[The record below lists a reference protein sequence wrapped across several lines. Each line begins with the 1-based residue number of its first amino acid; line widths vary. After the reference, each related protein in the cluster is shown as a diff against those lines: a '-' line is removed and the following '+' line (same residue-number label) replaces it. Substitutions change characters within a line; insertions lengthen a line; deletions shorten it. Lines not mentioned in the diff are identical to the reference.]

1 MKIYYS
7 LAILLSRISK
17 ICISFCHKLCLN
29 TSHYQKVLYY
39 NLIDLIKVFELSLA
53 DVILER
59 FKDFMREQPEPY
71 KFLQVFYAQEKERFL
86 NDKMNDYIKQNK
98 SKEEAS
104 ILARQGFVSTIGRVL
119 EKIIEL
125 LLKDFCIKN
134 NVKMTNDKILRA
146 KRINGELDKVKR
158 ALLVHFGEYSVLPDI
173 VLYQASKD
181 NVKILAIL
189 SVKNSFR
196 ERFTET
202 PYWKLKLLQSP
213 VISHIKV
220 FMITPDN
227 DDEISFKDKP
237 KKARIV
243 MEHEL
248 DGLYL
253 AKSHFDQSSKI
264 RGIESLLEDLRRLL

>member
-1 MKIYYS
+1 M
-7 LAILLSRISK
+7 
-17 ICISFCHKLCLN
+17 
-29 TSHYQKVLYY
+29 
-39 NLIDLIKVFELSLA
+39 SLA
-53 DVILER
+53 DMILER
-59 FKDFMREQPEPY
+59 FKDFMREHPEPY

-86 NDKMNDYIKQNK
+86 NHKMNDYIKRNK

-104 ILARQGFVSTIGRVL
+104 ILARQGFVSAVGRVL

-134 NVKMTNDKILRA
+134 NVKMANDKTLRA

-173 VLYQASKD
+173 ILYQTNKD

-213 VISHIKV
+213 VTSHIKV

-227 DDEISFKDKP
+227 DEEISFKDRP

-243 MEHEL
+243 MEHE
-248 DGLYL
+248 
-253 AKSHFDQSSKI
+253 
-264 RGIESLLEDLRRLL
+264 

>member
-1 MKIYYS
+1 M
-7 LAILLSRISK
+7 
-17 ICISFCHKLCLN
+17 FG
-29 TSHYQKVLYY
+29 
-39 NLIDLIKVFELSLA
+39 LSLA
-53 DVILER
+53 DIILER

-86 NDKMNDYIKQNK
+86 NHKMNDYIKQNK

-104 ILARQGFVSTIGRVL
+104 ILARQGFVSAVGRAL

-134 NVKMTNDKILRA
+134 NVKMTNDKILRV

-158 ALLVHFGEYSVLPDI
+158 ALLVHFGGYSVLPDI
-173 VLYQASKD
+173 ILYQTNKD
-181 NVKILAIL
+181 TIKILAIL

-213 VISHIKV
+213 VTSHIKV

-227 DDEISFKDKP
+227 DEEISFKDKP

-253 AKSHFDQSSKI
+253 AKSHFDQSPKI
-264 RGIESLLEDLRRLL
+264 KGIENLIEDLKRLL

>member
-1 MKIYYS
+1 MS
-7 LAILLSRISK
+7 A
-17 ICISFCHKLCLN
+17 
-29 TSHYQKVLYY
+29 
-39 NLIDLIKVFELSLA
+39 
-53 DVILER
+53 
-59 FKDFMREQPEPY
+59 
-71 KFLQVFYAQEKERFL
+71 
-86 NDKMNDYIKQNK
+86 
-98 SKEEAS
+98 
-104 ILARQGFVSTIGRVL
+104 IGRVL

-158 ALLVHFGEYSVLPDI
+158 ALLVHFGGYSVLPDADI
-173 VLYQASKD
+173 VLYQTNKD

-213 VISHIKV
+213 ITSYIKV

-227 DDEISFKDKP
+227 DDEIS
-237 KKARIV
+237 
-243 MEHEL
+243 L

-264 RGIESLLEDLRRLL
+264 KSIESLLEDLKRLL

>member
-1 MKIYYS
+1 MG
-7 LAILLSRISK
+7 
-17 ICISFCHKLCLN
+17 
-29 TSHYQKVLYY
+29 
-39 NLIDLIKVFELSLA
+39 LA

-86 NDKMNDYIKQNK
+86 NSKISDYMKRNK

-104 ILARQGFVSTIGRVL
+104 ILARQGFVSTVGRAL

-173 VLYQASKD
+173 ILYQTNKD
-181 NVKILAIL
+181 TIKILAIL

-202 PYWKLKLLQSP
+202 PYWKLKLLQSL
-213 VISHIKV
+213 VTSHIKV

-253 AKSHFDQSSKI
+253 AKSHFDQSPKI
-264 RGIESLLEDLRRLL
+264 KGIENLLEDLKRLL

>member
-1 MKIYYS
+1 M
-7 LAILLSRISK
+7 
-17 ICISFCHKLCLN
+17 
-29 TSHYQKVLYY
+29 
-39 NLIDLIKVFELSLA
+39 SLA
-53 DVILER
+53 DIILER

-86 NDKMNDYIKQNK
+86 NDKMNDYIKQSE

-104 ILARQGFVSTIGRVL
+104 ILARQGFVSAIGRVL

-173 VLYQASKD
+173 VLYQTSKD

-213 VISHIKV
+213 ITSHIKV

-227 DDEISFKDKP
+227 DDEISFKDRP
-237 KKARIV
+237 KKP
-243 MEHEL
+243 
-248 DGLYL
+248 G
-253 AKSHFDQSSKI
+253 SSW
-264 RGIESLLEDLRRLL
+264 SMN

>member
-1 MKIYYS
+1 M
-7 LAILLSRISK
+7 
-17 ICISFCHKLCLN
+17 
-29 TSHYQKVLYY
+29 
-39 NLIDLIKVFELSLA
+39 KVFELGLA
-53 DVILER
+53 DIILER

-86 NDKMNDYIKQNK
+86 NSKISDYMKRNK

-104 ILARQGFVSTIGRVL
+104 ILARQGFVSAVGRAL

-134 NVKMTNDKILRA
+134 NIKMTNDKILRA
-146 KRINGELDKVKR
+146 KRINGELDRVKR

-173 VLYQASKD
+173 ILYQTNKD

-202 PYWKLKLLQSP
+202 PCWKLKLLQSP
-213 VISHIKV
+213 ITSHIKV

-237 KKARIV
+237 KKALSWSMNEMAFI
-243 MEHEL
+243 
-248 DGLYL
+248 
-253 AKSHFDQSSKI
+253 
-264 RGIESLLEDLRRLL
+264 

>member
-1 MKIYYS
+1 M
-7 LAILLSRISK
+7 
-17 ICISFCHKLCLN
+17 
-29 TSHYQKVLYY
+29 
-39 NLIDLIKVFELSLA
+39 SLA
-53 DVILER
+53 DIILER

-86 NDKMNDYIKQNK
+86 NSKISDYIKQNK

-104 ILARQGFVSTIGRVL
+104 ILARQGFVSAVGRAL

-134 NVKMTNDKILRA
+134 NIKMTNDKILRA

-173 VLYQASKD
+173 ILYQTNKD

-213 VISHIKV
+213 VTSHIKV

-227 DDEISFKDKP
+227 DEEISFKDKP

-264 RGIESLLEDLRRLL
+264 KGIENLLEDLKRLL

>member
-1 MKIYYS
+1 M
-7 LAILLSRISK
+7 
-17 ICISFCHKLCLN
+17 
-29 TSHYQKVLYY
+29 
-39 NLIDLIKVFELSLA
+39 IKVFGLSLA
-53 DVILER
+53 DIILER
-59 FKDFMREQPEPY
+59 FKDFMREYPEPY

-86 NDKMNDYIKQNK
+86 NHKMSDYIKQNK

-104 ILARQGFVSTIGRVL
+104 ILARQGFVSTVGRAL

-125 LLKDFCIKN
+125 LLKDFCVKN

-146 KRINGELDKVKR
+146 KRINGELDRVKR
-158 ALLVHFGEYSVLPDI
+158 ALWVHFGEYSVLPDI
-173 VLYQASKD
+173 ILYQTDSI
-181 NVKILAIL
+181 KILAIL

-213 VISHIKV
+213 ITSHIKV

-227 DDEISFKDKP
+227 DDGISFKDKP

-253 AKSHFDQSSKI
+253 AKSHFDQSPKI
-264 RGIESLLEDLRRLL
+264 KGIENLLEDLKRLL

>member
-1 MKIYYS
+1 
-7 LAILLSRISK
+7 
-17 ICISFCHKLCLN
+17 
-29 TSHYQKVLYY
+29 
-39 NLIDLIKVFELSLA
+39 
-53 DVILER
+53 
-59 FKDFMREQPEPY
+59 MRGQPEPY
-71 KFLQVFYAQEKERFL
+71 KFLQVFYTQEKERFL
-86 NDKMNDYIKQNK
+86 NHKMNDYIKQNK

-158 ALLVHFGEYSVLPDI
+158 ALLVHFREYSVLSDGDI
-173 VLYQASKD
+173 VLYQTDSI
-181 NVKILAIL
+181 KILAVL

-213 VISHIKV
+213 ITSHIKV

-227 DDEISFKDKP
+227 DEEISFKDKP
-237 KKARIV
+237 KKALSWSMNEMAFI
-243 MEHEL
+243 
-248 DGLYL
+248 
-253 AKSHFDQSSKI
+253 
-264 RGIESLLEDLRRLL
+264 

>member
-1 MKIYYS
+1 M
-7 LAILLSRISK
+7 
-17 ICISFCHKLCLN
+17 
-29 TSHYQKVLYY
+29 
-39 NLIDLIKVFELSLA
+39 IKVFELGLA
-53 DVILER
+53 DIILER

-86 NDKMNDYIKQNK
+86 NSKISDYMKRNK

-104 ILARQGFVSTIGRVL
+104 ILARQGFVSAVGRAL

-173 VLYQASKD
+173 ILYQTDSI
-181 NVKILAIL
+181 KILAIL

-213 VISHIKV
+213 VTSHIKV

-264 RGIESLLEDLRRLL
+264 KGIENLLEDLKRLL

>member
-1 MKIYYS
+1 MS
-7 LAILLSRISK
+7 LAGI
-17 ICISFCHKLCLN
+17 
-29 TSHYQKVLYY
+29 
-39 NLIDLIKVFELSLA
+39 
-53 DVILER
+53 ILER
-59 FKDFMREQPEPY
+59 FKDFMREHPEPY
-71 KFLQVFYAQEKERFL
+71 KFLQVSYAQEKERFL

-104 ILARQGFVSTIGRVL
+104 ILARQGFVSVIGRVL

-134 NVKMTNDKILRA
+134 NIKMTNDKILRA

-158 ALLVHFGEYSVLPDI
+158 ALLVHFGGYSVLPDI
-173 VLYQASKD
+173 ILYQTNKD

-213 VISHIKV
+213 ITSHIKV

-237 KKARIV
+237 KKALSWSMNEMAFI
-243 MEHEL
+243 
-248 DGLYL
+248 
-253 AKSHFDQSSKI
+253 
-264 RGIESLLEDLRRLL
+264 

>member
-1 MKIYYS
+1 
-7 LAILLSRISK
+7 
-17 ICISFCHKLCLN
+17 
-29 TSHYQKVLYY
+29 
-39 NLIDLIKVFELSLA
+39 
-53 DVILER
+53 
-59 FKDFMREQPEPY
+59 
-71 KFLQVFYAQEKERFL
+71 
-86 NDKMNDYIKQNK
+86 MNDYIKQNK

-104 ILARQGFVSTIGRVL
+104 ILARQGFVSAIGRVL

-134 NVKMTNDKILRA
+134 NVKMTNDKILRD

-173 VLYQASKD
+173 VLYQTNKD
-181 NVKILAIL
+181 SVKILAIL

-213 VISHIKV
+213 ITSHIKV

-264 RGIESLLEDLRRLL
+264 KGIENLLEDLKRLL

>member
-1 MKIYYS
+1 
-7 LAILLSRISK
+7 
-17 ICISFCHKLCLN
+17 
-29 TSHYQKVLYY
+29 
-39 NLIDLIKVFELSLA
+39 
-53 DVILER
+53 
-59 FKDFMREQPEPY
+59 MREHPEPY

-86 NDKMNDYIKQNK
+86 NSKISDYIKRNK

-134 NVKMTNDKILRA
+134 NVKMTNDKTLRA

-158 ALLVHFGEYSVLPDI
+158 ALLVHFGGYSVLPDI
-173 VLYQASKD
+173 ILYQTDSI
-181 NVKILAIL
+181 KILAIL

-213 VISHIKV
+213 VTSHIKV

-227 DDEISFKDKP
+227 DEEISFKDKP

-264 RGIESLLEDLRRLL
+264 KGIENLLEDLKRLL

>member
-1 MKIYYS
+1 M
-7 LAILLSRISK
+7 
-17 ICISFCHKLCLN
+17 
-29 TSHYQKVLYY
+29 
-39 NLIDLIKVFELSLA
+39 SLA
-53 DVILER
+53 DIILER

-104 ILARQGFVSTIGRVL
+104 ILARQGFVSAIGRVL

-158 ALLVHFGEYSVLPDI
+158 ALLVHFGGYSVLPDGDI
-173 VLYQASKD
+173 ILYQASKD

-213 VISHIKV
+213 VTSHIEV

-227 DDEISFKDKP
+227 DDEISFKDRP

-243 MEHEL
+243 MEYEL

-264 RGIESLLEDLRRLL
+264 KGIENLLEDLKRLL

>member
-1 MKIYYS
+1 M
-7 LAILLSRISK
+7 
-17 ICISFCHKLCLN
+17 
-29 TSHYQKVLYY
+29 
-39 NLIDLIKVFELSLA
+39 SLA
-53 DVILER
+53 DTILER

-86 NDKMNDYIKQNK
+86 NSKISDYIQQNK

-104 ILARQGFVSTIGRVL
+104 VLARQGFVSAMGRAL

-146 KRINGELDKVKR
+146 KSVNEKLDKVKR
-158 ALLVHFGEYSVLPDI
+158 ALWVHFGEYSVLPDGDI
-173 VLYQASKD
+173 ILYQTNKD
-181 NVKILAIL
+181 NIKILAVL

-213 VISHIKV
+213 ITSHIKV

-248 DGLYL
+248 DGIYL
-253 AKSHFDQSSKI
+253 AKSGFDESFKI
-264 RGIESLLEDLRRLL
+264 KGIENLLEDLKRLL

>member
-1 MKIYYS
+1 M
-7 LAILLSRISK
+7 
-17 ICISFCHKLCLN
+17 
-29 TSHYQKVLYY
+29 
-39 NLIDLIKVFELSLA
+39 SLA

-86 NDKMNDYIKQNK
+86 NSKISDYMKRNK
-98 SKEEAS
+98 SKEETS

-119 EKIIEL
+119 EKIVEL

-146 KRINGELDKVKR
+146 KRNNGELDRVKR

-173 VLYQASKD
+173 ILYQTNKD

-213 VISHIKV
+213 ITSHIKV

-227 DDEISFKDKP
+227 DEEISFKDKP

-243 MEHEL
+243 MEHE
-248 DGLYL
+248 
-253 AKSHFDQSSKI
+253 
-264 RGIESLLEDLRRLL
+264 

>member
-1 MKIYYS
+1 MF
-7 LAILLSRISK
+7 R
-17 ICISFCHKLCLN
+17 
-29 TSHYQKVLYY
+29 
-39 NLIDLIKVFELSLA
+39 LSLA
-53 DVILER
+53 DIILER

-104 ILARQGFVSTIGRVL
+104 ILARQGFVSAIGRML

-146 KRINGELDKVKR
+146 KRLNGELDRVKR
-158 ALLVHFGEYSVLPDI
+158 ALLVHFGGYSVLPDGDI
-173 VLYQASKD
+173 ILYQASKD

-213 VISHIKV
+213 ITSHIKV
-220 FMITPDN
+220 FMITTDN
-227 DDEISFKDKP
+227 DDEISLKDKP

-253 AKSHFDQSSKI
+253 AKSRFDQSSKI
-264 RGIESLLEDLRRLL
+264 KGIESLLEDLKRLL

>member
-1 MKIYYS
+1 M
-7 LAILLSRISK
+7 
-17 ICISFCHKLCLN
+17 
-29 TSHYQKVLYY
+29 
-39 NLIDLIKVFELSLA
+39 SLA
-53 DVILER
+53 DIILER

-86 NDKMNDYIKQNK
+86 NSKISDYMKRNK

-146 KRINGELDKVKR
+146 KHINGELDRVKR
-158 ALLVHFGEYSVLPDI
+158 ALLVHFGGYSVLPDI
-173 VLYQASKD
+173 ILYQTNKD

-189 SVKNSFR
+189 SIENSFR

-213 VISHIKV
+213 ITSHIKV

-227 DDEISFKDKP
+227 DEEISFKDKP

-264 RGIESLLEDLRRLL
+264 KGIENLLEDLKRLL

>member
-1 MKIYYS
+1 M
-7 LAILLSRISK
+7 
-17 ICISFCHKLCLN
+17 
-29 TSHYQKVLYY
+29 
-39 NLIDLIKVFELSLA
+39 IKVFGLSLA
-53 DVILER
+53 DIILER

-86 NDKMNDYIKQNK
+86 NSKISDYMKRNK

-104 ILARQGFVSTIGRVL
+104 ILARQGFVSAVGRAL

-134 NVKMTNDKILRA
+134 NVKMTNDKTLRA
-146 KRINGELDKVKR
+146 KRINGELDRVKR
-158 ALLVHFGEYSVLPDI
+158 ALLVHFGGYSVLPDI
-173 VLYQASKD
+173 ILYQTNKD

-213 VISHIKV
+213 VTSHIKV

-227 DDEISFKDKP
+227 DEEISFKDRP

-243 MEHEL
+243 MEHE
-248 DGLYL
+248 
-253 AKSHFDQSSKI
+253 
-264 RGIESLLEDLRRLL
+264 

>member
-1 MKIYYS
+1 MG
-7 LAILLSRISK
+7 
-17 ICISFCHKLCLN
+17 
-29 TSHYQKVLYY
+29 
-39 NLIDLIKVFELSLA
+39 LA
-53 DVILER
+53 DIILER

-86 NDKMNDYIKQNK
+86 NSKISDYMKRNK

-104 ILARQGFVSTIGRVL
+104 ILARQGFVSAVGRAL

-146 KRINGELDKVKR
+146 KRINGELDKVKW

-173 VLYQASKD
+173 ILYQTDSI
-181 NVKILAIL
+181 KILAIL

-213 VISHIKV
+213 ITSHIKV

-264 RGIESLLEDLRRLL
+264 KGIENLLEDLKRLL

>member
-1 MKIYYS
+1 M
-7 LAILLSRISK
+7 
-17 ICISFCHKLCLN
+17 
-29 TSHYQKVLYY
+29 
-39 NLIDLIKVFELSLA
+39 FELSLA
-53 DVILER
+53 DIILER

-86 NDKMNDYIKQNK
+86 NSKISDYMKQNK

-104 ILARQGFVSTIGRVL
+104 ILARQGFVSAVGRAL

-134 NVKMTNDKILRA
+134 NVKMTNDKTLRA

-173 VLYQASKD
+173 ILYQTNKD
-181 NVKILAIL
+181 NIKILAVL

-213 VISHIKV
+213 ITSHIKV

-253 AKSHFDQSSKI
+253 AKSHFDQSPKI
-264 RGIESLLEDLRRLL
+264 KGIENLLEDLKRLL

>member
-1 MKIYYS
+1 MG
-7 LAILLSRISK
+7 
-17 ICISFCHKLCLN
+17 
-29 TSHYQKVLYY
+29 
-39 NLIDLIKVFELSLA
+39 LA
-53 DVILER
+53 DIILER

-104 ILARQGFVSTIGRVL
+104 ILARQGFVSVVGRAL

-134 NVKMTNDKILRA
+134 NVKMTNDKILMA

-158 ALLVHFGEYSVLPDI
+158 ALLVHFGGYSVLPDI
-173 VLYQASKD
+173 ILYQTDSI
-181 NVKILAIL
+181 KILAIL

-213 VISHIKV
+213 ITSHIKV

-227 DDEISFKDKP
+227 DDEISFKNKP
-237 KKARIV
+237 KKALSWSMNEMVSI
-243 MEHEL
+243 
-248 DGLYL
+248 
-253 AKSHFDQSSKI
+253 
-264 RGIESLLEDLRRLL
+264 

>member
-1 MKIYYS
+1 M
-7 LAILLSRISK
+7 
-17 ICISFCHKLCLN
+17 
-29 TSHYQKVLYY
+29 
-39 NLIDLIKVFELSLA
+39 SLA
-53 DVILER
+53 DIILER
-59 FKDFMREQPEPY
+59 FKDFMRERPEPY

-86 NDKMNDYIKQNK
+86 NSKISDYMKRNK

-104 ILARQGFVSTIGRVL
+104 ILARQGFVSAVGRAL

-134 NVKMTNDKILRA
+134 NVKMTNDKTLRA
-146 KRINGELDKVKR
+146 KRINDELNKVKR
-158 ALLVHFGEYSVLPDI
+158 ALLVHFGGYSVLPDI
-173 VLYQASKD
+173 ILYQTNKD

-213 VISHIKV
+213 VTSHIKV

-227 DDEISFKDKP
+227 DEEISFKDKP

-264 RGIESLLEDLRRLL
+264 KGIENLLEDLKRLL

>member
-1 MKIYYS
+1 M
-7 LAILLSRISK
+7 
-17 ICISFCHKLCLN
+17 
-29 TSHYQKVLYY
+29 
-39 NLIDLIKVFELSLA
+39 SLA
-53 DVILER
+53 DIILER
-59 FKDFMREQPEPY
+59 FKDFIKEQPEPY
-71 KFLQVFYAQEKERFL
+71 KFLQVFYVQEKERFL

-104 ILARQGFVSTIGRVL
+104 ILARQGFVSAIGRVL

-146 KRINGELDKVKR
+146 KCINGELDKVKR
-158 ALLVHFGEYSVLPDI
+158 DLLVHFGGYSVLPNI
-173 VLYQASKD
+173 VLYQTNKD

-189 SVKNSFR
+189 SVKIRSESYR
-196 ERFTET
+196 
-202 PYWKLKLLQSP
+202 WKLKLLQSP
-213 VISHIKV
+213 ITSHIKV

-227 DDEISFKDKP
+227 DNEISFKDKP

-253 AKSHFDQSSKI
+253 AKSRFDQNSKI
-264 RGIESLLEDLRRLL
+264 KGIESLLEDLKRLL

>member
-1 MKIYYS
+1 MG
-7 LAILLSRISK
+7 
-17 ICISFCHKLCLN
+17 
-29 TSHYQKVLYY
+29 
-39 NLIDLIKVFELSLA
+39 LA
-53 DVILER
+53 DIILER
-59 FKDFMREQPEPY
+59 FKDFMRGQPEPY

-86 NDKMNDYIKQNK
+86 NHKVNDYIKQNK

-173 VLYQASKD
+173 ILYQTDSI
-181 NVKILAIL
+181 KILAVL

-213 VISHIKV
+213 ITSHIKV

-264 RGIESLLEDLRRLL
+264 KGIENLLEDLKRLL

>member
-1 MKIYYS
+1 M
-7 LAILLSRISK
+7 
-17 ICISFCHKLCLN
+17 
-29 TSHYQKVLYY
+29 
-39 NLIDLIKVFELSLA
+39 FELSLA
-53 DVILER
+53 DIILER
-59 FKDFMREQPEPY
+59 FKDFMREQSEPY

-104 ILARQGFVSTIGRVL
+104 ILARQGLVSTI

-146 KRINGELDKVKR
+146 KRLNGELDRVKR
-158 ALLVHFGEYSVLPDI
+158 ALLVHFGGYSVLPDGDI
-173 VLYQASKD
+173 ILYQTNKD

-213 VISHIKV
+213 ITSHIKV
-220 FMITPDN
+220 FTITPDN
-227 DDEISFKDKP
+227 DDEISFKDRS

-264 RGIESLLEDLRRLL
+264 KSIESLLEDLKRLL

>member
-1 MKIYYS
+1 M
-7 LAILLSRISK
+7 
-17 ICISFCHKLCLN
+17 
-29 TSHYQKVLYY
+29 
-39 NLIDLIKVFELSLA
+39 IKVFGLGLA
-53 DVILER
+53 DIILER
-59 FKDFMREQPEPY
+59 FKAFMREQPEPY
-71 KFLQVFYAQEKERFL
+71 KFLQVSYAQEKERFL
-86 NDKMNDYIKQNK
+86 NDKMNEYIKQNK

-134 NVKMTNDKILRA
+134 NIKMTNDKILRA
-146 KRINGELDKVKR
+146 KRINGELDRVKR
-158 ALLVHFGEYSVLPDI
+158 ALLVHFGGYSVLPDI
-173 VLYQASKD
+173 ILYQTNKD

-213 VISHIKV
+213 ITSHIKV

-253 AKSHFDQSSKI
+253 AKSHFDQSPKI
-264 RGIESLLEDLRRLL
+264 KGIENLLEDLKRLL

>member
-1 MKIYYS
+1 M
-7 LAILLSRISK
+7 
-17 ICISFCHKLCLN
+17 
-29 TSHYQKVLYY
+29 
-39 NLIDLIKVFELSLA
+39 SLA
-53 DVILER
+53 DIILER

-71 KFLQVFYAQEKERFL
+71 KFLQVFYVQEKERFL
-86 NDKMNDYIKQNK
+86 NDRMNDYIKQNK
-98 SKEEAS
+98 GKEEAS
-104 ILARQGFVSTIGRVL
+104 ILARQGFVSAIGRVL

-146 KRINGELDKVKR
+146 KHINGELDKVKR
-158 ALLVHFGEYSVLPDI
+158 ALLVHFGGYSVLPDI
-173 VLYQASKD
+173 VLYQANKD

-213 VISHIKV
+213 VTSHIKV

-243 MEHEL
+243 MEHE
-248 DGLYL
+248 
-253 AKSHFDQSSKI
+253 
-264 RGIESLLEDLRRLL
+264 

>member
-1 MKIYYS
+1 M
-7 LAILLSRISK
+7 
-17 ICISFCHKLCLN
+17 FG
-29 TSHYQKVLYY
+29 
-39 NLIDLIKVFELSLA
+39 LSLA
-53 DVILER
+53 DIILER
-59 FKDFMREQPEPY
+59 FKDFMREYPEPY

-86 NDKMNDYIKQNK
+86 NHKMNDYIKRNK

-104 ILARQGFVSTIGRVL
+104 ILARQGFVSAVGRAL
-119 EKIIEL
+119 EKIIEF

-134 NVKMTNDKILRA
+134 NVKMTNDKTLRA
-146 KRINGELDKVKR
+146 KRINGELDRVKR
-158 ALLVHFGEYSVLPDI
+158 ALWVHFGEYSVLPDGDI
-173 VLYQASKD
+173 ILYQTDSI
-181 NVKILAIL
+181 KILAVL

-213 VISHIKV
+213 ITSHIKV

-227 DDEISFKDKP
+227 DEEISFKDKP

-248 DGLYL
+248 DGIYL
-253 AKSHFDQSSKI
+253 AKSHFDQSPKI
-264 RGIESLLEDLRRLL
+264 KGIENLLEDLKRLL